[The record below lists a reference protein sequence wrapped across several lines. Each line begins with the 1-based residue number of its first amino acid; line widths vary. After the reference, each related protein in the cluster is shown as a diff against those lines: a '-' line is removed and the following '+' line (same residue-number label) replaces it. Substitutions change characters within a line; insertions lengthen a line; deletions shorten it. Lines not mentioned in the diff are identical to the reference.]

1 LHKIDF
7 MPQNVIVPKISILA
21 FCFNEENNI
30 KKLIENV
37 SFAHEII
44 IIDNNSTDKTVAIA
58 KELGATIIEQTTA
71 DKTIQH
77 NLAINQAQN
86 DWILLLDINEYISP
100 ELKDEILTKISN
112 PKSNDLYYIKQTLF
126 FFKKKI
132 KHGEFNNRKRVFLF
146 DKKRH
151 SYSGNEESN
160 PSITLF
166 GKSNILKNRIDSY
179 AYKSF
184 DEYNYQLS
192 LLSKKEAQE
201 LYDKKVKPNFYH
213 FLMKPFFC
221 FINQYFIRLGFLDGK
236 EGYILAY
243 INSFAV
249 LKRYLILWLTHNKME

>member
-1 LHKIDF
+1 

-71 DKTIQH
+71 DKTLQH

-100 ELKDEILTKISN
+100 ELKDEILTKIAN
-112 PKSNDLYYIKQTLF
+112 PKSNALYYIKQTLF

-151 SYSGNEESN
+151 SFSGNEESN

-201 LYDKKVKPNFYH
+201 LYDKKVNPNFYH

>member
-1 LHKIDF
+1 

-71 DKTIQH
+71 DKTLQH

-86 DWILLLDINEYISP
+86 DWILLLDINEYISL

-112 PKSNDLYYIKQTLF
+112 PKSNALYYIKQTLF